1 MDSFMG
7 GKCDGS
13 TGITDNCQNALSG
26 ASSAL
31 FLMMINSLFG
41 KKCSFLKESDFPP
54 DLSYQQLHGRVFDFI
69 VVGAGSAGA
78 IVASRLSENPKWT
91 VLLLE
96 AGGYPPIDAQIP
108 SVFINLQSDPL
119 YDWEYLTEKSNTSCL
134 GQRNGAC
141 IWNRGKM
148 LGGSSAVN
156 AMMYVRGNPVDY
168 DEWADITDD
177 PTWKW
182 DNVLRYFKKSENV
195 RYPPLRESEARGK
208 DGPLHTTKYI
218 AGNPMRP
225 RIISAYE
232 ELGYPMQPDEVPVGF
247 FETTMSID
255 EFGRRE
261 SSAKAFLTD
270 GRHRNDQEEKNPNS
284 PPKRK
289 NLFIAT
295 NLHVMKVLIKDGK
308 AYGVKAKVNK
318 RTINIL
324 VRNEVII
331 SGGSINSPQILQL
344 SGIGPKEDLEK
355 LKIPVV
361 KDLPVGGNLQDHLAT
376 WGLFVRVDPSAL
388 PTPTNEEETKNTFD
402 YFNNGTGPLATISTL
417 NMQLFNDPL
426 SNNQNIATI
435 QWLVNSF
442 PPKSTKFKN
451 FLDKNGF
458 LKESMDHLMILNQEQ
473 VLIAF
478 NPILL
483 RPESIGYLKLRSTN
497 PFENIMVYPEY
508 LTVQKDMDTMLAA
521 VEFVR
526 KVINTQAFREVN
538 AGFQQYTLP
547 LCDAIQFDTSDY
559 WECLMRNVGSTMYH
573 PVGTCKMA
581 KEQDGGV
588 VNSRLKVYG
597 VTGLRVIDASV
608 MPKVPRGNT
617 NAPAMMVGELGAD
630 FIKED
635 WGYPTNTP

>member
-1 MDSFMG
+1 MAILQG
-7 GKCDGS
+7 GRCSGPA
-13 TGITDNCQNALSG
+13 GVTDNCQNALSG

-54 DLSYQQLHGRVFDFI
+54 DLSYQQLHGKVFDFI

-96 AGGYPPIDAQIP
+96 AGGYPPVDAQIP
-108 SVFINLQSDPL
+108 GVFVSMQSNPL
-119 YDWEYLTEKSNTSCL
+119 YDWEYLTEKSNTSCM
-134 GQRNGAC
+134 GMRNGNC

-148 LGGSSAVN
+148 LGGSSSLN
-156 AMMYVRGNPVDY
+156 AMMYIRGNPVDY

-177 PTWKW
+177 PNWKW

-195 RYPPLRESEARGK
+195 RYPPLRESEVRGK

-270 GRHRNDQEEKNPNS
+270 GRHRSDQEENNPNS

-289 NLFIAT
+289 NLFIAP
-295 NLHVMKVLIKDGK
+295 NSHVMKVLIKDGK
-308 AYGVKAKVNK
+308 AYGVKAKVNRK
-318 RTINIL
+318 EVNIM
-324 VRNEVII
+324 VRNEVIV

-355 LKIPVV
+355 LKIQLV
-361 KDLPVGGNLQDHLAT
+361 KDLPVGKNLQDHFASWGIIVRADSAT
-376 WGLFVRVDPSAL
+376 S
-388 PTPTNEEETKNTFD
+388 PTPTEADEIRTTFD
-402 YFNNGTGPLATISTL
+402 YFNNGTGPLATISIN
-417 NMQLFNDPL
+417 NMLLFNDPL
-426 SNNQNIATI
+426 DNNEDIATI
-435 QWLVNSF
+435 EWLIREFPANS
-442 PPKSTKFKN
+442 TQIKN
-451 FLDKNGF
+451 FYTNNGF
-458 LKESMDHLMILNQEQ
+458 NQESIDDIVRLNKNQ
-473 VLIAF
+473 VLISL

-483 RPESIGYLKLRSTN
+483 RAESIGYVKLPSNNPYQKVQIHTN
-497 PFENIMVYPEY
+497 Y
-508 LTVQKDMDTMLAA
+508 LTKDKDLNTMLAA
-521 VEFVR
+521 IDYVKKIIATE
-526 KVINTQAFREVN
+526 AFTEVN
-538 AGFQQYTLP
+538 SALLQYKLP
-547 LCDAIQFDTSDY
+547 GCDNLTYDTRDY
-559 WECLMRNVGSTMYH
+559 WECLLRNVGSTMYH
-573 PVGTCKMA
+573 PVGTCKMSS
-581 KEQDGGV
+581 EQDGGV
-588 VNSRLKVYG
+588 VDSRLRVHG
-597 VTGLRVIDASV
+597 VKSLRVIDAGI
-608 MPKVPRGNT
+608 MPYIVRGNT
-617 NAPAMMVGELGAD
+617 NAAAMMIGELGAD
-630 FIKED
+630 LIKED
-635 WGYPTNTP
+635 WNYPTNTI